1 MERTFDRAVKFD
13 ERSKAYPIR
22 TLVAERQPRS
32 YTWKHLQLD
41 QGSEGACFPAG
52 TWVRMAD
59 GSHKRI
65 ENIGLL
71 DVVTTAE
78 GRTGVVMHTM
88 VRHADRIATVRL
100 RGHLDLR
107 CTPEHPVL
115 TERGYVAAADLVP
128 GDKVA
133 VTRSETAGD
142 EVIEA
147 RAMIP
152 FNLMRG
158 VVEGVVRSGTVES
171 RVARIPEVVYKTP
184 AVGRLIGLYAAEG
197 HTTINKVVWTFSAN
211 EVDTLVAE
219 TVDLIKTVFD
229 AEARLQH
236 RPNNSINV
244 VLYGQTWRFLFERL
258 VPGTSK
264 WGTKHLS
271 PHVASGPSSFRRA
284 VLEGWLDGDGHARRN
299 ETSGITVSRR
309 LALDMNAIA
318 NDLGL
323 APALRT
329 DKPVINAAAKT
340 RQWRYT
346 VTIPSGR
353 GASGPK
359 VDQAATWR
367 RVQAVD
373 IEPWEGMVFN
383 LHVEGDESYVADGVG
398 VHNCTGFSATMEA
411 AARPK
416 PYFGDPMLGSTVDKI
431 PRITQLARMLY
442 MRARQ
447 LDEWPGEDYSGSS
460 VLGAAKAGQ
469 ERTWWAEY
477 RWALGPGPERAAQDV
492 ILALG
497 YAGPVMM
504 GTNWY
509 EGMLRP
515 RGDDWLSVAGNVV
528 GGHAFLLTAYSKAR
542 DAVWTPNSWGGE
554 GQGWI
559 SRADLVRLLAEEGEA
574 CLALQ
579 RKMPRPS

>member
-52 TWVRMAD
+52 TLVRMAD
-59 GSHKRI
+59 GSQRPI
-65 ENIGLL
+65 EDVRLL
-71 DVVTTAE
+71 DEVVTAE
-78 GRTGVVMHTM
+78 GRSGQVMQTI
-88 VRHADRIATVRL
+88 VRRTDRLTTVRL

-115 TERGYVAAADLVP
+115 TARGYIAAGDLVA
-128 GDKVA
+128 GDLVA
-133 VTRSETAGD
+133 ITRSCPTGD
-142 EVIEA
+142 DTVDA
-147 RAMIP
+147 RSLIP
-152 FNLMRG
+152 FDQMRG
-158 VVEGVVRSGTVES
+158 VIEGVVLSGTVES
-171 RVARIPEVVYKTP
+171 RIARVPEMLFKTP
-184 AVGRLIGLYAAEG
+184 AFGRLVGLYAAEG
-197 HTTINKVVWTFSAN
+197 HTTVNKVVWTFNAA
-211 EVDTLVAE
+211 EADTLVAE

-229 AEARLQH
+229 AEARVQR
-236 RPNNSINV
+236 RPNNSVNV

-264 WGTKHLS
+264 HGTKHLS
-271 PHVASGPSSFRRA
+271 ALVTCGPASYREA
-284 VLEGWLDGDGHARRN
+284 LLWGWLDGDGHARRN
-299 ETSGITVSRR
+299 ETSGVSVSRR
-309 LALDMNAIA
+309 LGLDMNAIA

-323 APALRT
+323 SPALRA
-329 DKPVINAAAKT
+329 DRPVLNSAAAT

-346 VTIPSGR
+346 VTIPSGK
-353 GASGPK
+353 GANGPK
-359 VDQAATWR
+359 VDPAATWR
-367 RVQAVD
+367 RVQGVD
-373 IEPWEGMVFN
+373 TVEWSGPVFN
-383 LHVEGDESYVADGVG
+383 LHVEGDESYVAEGVG

-416 PYFGDPMLGSTVDKI
+416 PYFGDPNYGTTVDKI
-431 PRITQLARMLY
+431 PRINQLARMLY

-447 LDEWPGEDYSGSS
+447 LDEWPGEDYEGSS

-469 ERTWWAEY
+469 ERGWWAEY

-515 RGDDWLSVAGNVV
+515 RGEDWLAVAGNVV